1 MNADPLITAGDLAA
15 ELSAGRPLT
24 VLDATLVLRRPR
36 HDGDF
41 VAESGRDRWLDAHI
55 PGSRHVAVD
64 TDLSV
69 PHPTQHDHH
78 PEPEGLASRLA
89 DAGIGPNTSV
99 VAYDSVGG
107 LWAAR
112 VWYLLDWIGVD
123 VRVLD
128 GGLTAWR
135 DAGLPT
141 TTGDNTPVP
150 TPRELWQ
157 VTTKREAWVDRAEV
171 ERLADGGNLVCG
183 LPEDAFRG
191 TVPTRY
197 SRRGH
202 IPGSA
207 NVPART
213 LSGDNGRLLPPD
225 EIRARYLAAG
235 VDLDREI
242 LLYCGGGISATANAL
257 ALAHAGVH
265 HVRVYDGSLEEWS
278 ADPALPLAVTASGGP
293 AADRT

>member
-1 MNADPLITAGDLAA
+1 MSIGPLITAGELAV
-15 ELSAGRPLT
+15 ELSAGRPVT

-41 VAESGRDRWLDAHI
+41 VAESGRGRWLDAHI
-55 PGSRHVAVD
+55 PGSRHIAVD

-78 PEPEGLASRLA
+78 PEADVLASNLA
-89 DAGIGPNTSV
+89 AAGIGPDTSV
-99 VAYDSVGG
+99 VAYDTVGG

-112 VWYLLDWIGVD
+112 VWYLLDWIGID

-128 GGLTAWR
+128 GGIAAWR

-141 TTGDNTPVP
+141 ATGEDAPVA
-150 TPRELWQ
+150 TPRASWQ
-157 VTTKREAWVDRAEV
+157 VTTKREAWVDRAEIELLV
-171 ERLADGGNLVCG
+171 GCGNLVCG
-183 LPEDAFRG
+183 LPEDAFQG

-202 IPGSA
+202 IPGST
-207 NVPART
+207 NVPARA
-213 LSGDNGRLLPPD
+213 LSGDDGRLLSPG
-225 EIRARYLAAG
+225 EIRARYLEAG
-235 VDLDREI
+235 VDLDREV

-257 ALAHAGVH
+257 ALAHAGVR

-278 ADPALPLAVTASGGP
+278 ADPALPLVVAAS
-293 AADRT
+293 A